1 MIIILIPDMKIEMQK
16 CLANY
21 YLTPEHFDMLQL
33 YLHLALLLI
42 MQYEINTFIVIVTV
56 LH

>member
-1 MIIILIPDMKIEMQK
+1 
-16 CLANY
+16 
-21 YLTPEHFDMLQL
+21 MLQL

>member
-1 MIIILIPDMKIEMQK
+1 MIFILIPDMKIEMQK

-21 YLTPEHFDMLQL
+21 YLTPEHFDY

-42 MQYEINTFIVIVTV
+42 MQYEIYTFIFIVTV